1 MILCDAGHMCRSVF
15 ISVNTFVNCV
25 VILAHEMIWIKFV
38 SQLVGPNLINLTLTN
53 GEVLE

>member
-1 MILCDAGHMCRSVF
+1 MILCDVGHMCRSVF